1 MWALFL
7 VGQALATLRAK
18 FESDGTV
25 EMQVDAA
32 SPGGMAEALPM
43 AAIPGKPHGV
53 RNLDDDGE
61 YTSARNVELGRKP
74 AAPAQAPRAEPLH
87 GDVADEDDD
96 EVNVVFA
103 EVSDDGESIAV
114 PTKHE
119 KAPERPTLDEGAS
132 HDVHEASGV
141 RSTPEHHG
149 SAGRG
154 EQPAEQA
161 LVEAIAEIAVDSA
174 AEASVDSANTADA
187 ALGDRRRAGPMF
199 GVAGE
204 TETEALAQLD
214 ALEQAE
220 DLPQPRGDRRRAYWN
235 TGESPPS
242 ATGFAEPL
250 MSAAKEPVASALLEG
265 GAAEAGRRR
274 IAADWTRPP
283 TNPAVK
289 DNQRRRLPANW
300 APPPK
305 LPLDEDAS
313 LVEQVATEDVAKNSR
328 RRLPA
333 DWKRPPHIED
343 IKAEDLEYDEDE
355 DEDEGEFFDPEALI
369 EEDEKE
375 TPPTPPKAV
384 YDGSR
389 RRLPAN
395 FSWSQMGAKV
405 VAA

>member
-7 VGQALATLRAK
+7 VGPALATLRAK

-32 SPGGMAEALPM
+32 SPGGMAEALPL

-119 KAPERPTLDEGAS
+119 KAPERPTLDE
-132 HDVHEASGV
+132 DVPPDDHEVSGV
-141 RSTPEHHG
+141 RSTPEQHG

-161 LVEAIAEIAVDSA
+161 LVEAVAKIAVDSA
-174 AEASVDSANTADA
+174 AEASVDNADA
-187 ALGDRRRAGPMF
+187 EGASLGDRRRAGPMF

-214 ALEQAE
+214 VLEQAE
-220 DLPQPRGDRRRAYWN
+220 DVSAHPRGDRRRAYWN

-242 ATGFAEPL
+242 AAGFAEPL
-250 MSAAKEPVASALLEG
+250 MSAAKEPEATALLEG

-274 IAADWTRPP
+274 LAADWSRPP
-283 TNPAVK
+283 TNPALK
-289 DNQRRRLPANW
+289 DSQRRRLPADW

-313 LVEQVATEDVAKNSR
+313 LVEQHAVATEDVEKNSR

-333 DWKRPPHIED
+333 DWKRPPRIEV
-343 IKAEDLEYDEDE
+343 EDLEDE
-355 DEDEGEFFDPEALI
+355 DEDEAEFFDPEALL
-369 EEDEKE
+369 EEDEVG
-375 TPPTPPKAV
+375 TPPEPAKAV